1 MENSKAKRIY
11 AFIFDVIISNFI
23 GLLFFSIFDIDE
35 NITTGRLESID
46 ANIRYGLSLQIVVF
60 LLYNLTFDC
69 INKGVTF
76 GKLVF
81 SIKVVRIESGDE
93 TAVLTRIVRTILKMI
108 STIFLPVSALLYL
121 YKGVTIHERFSRT
134 KTIRYQKN

>member
-11 AFIFDVIISNFI
+11 AFIVDAIISNFI

-35 NITTGRLESID
+35 NVTTGSLEGLD

-60 LLYNLTFDC
+60 LLYNLSFDC
-69 INKGVTF
+69 INKGITF

-81 SIKVVRIESGDE
+81 SIKVVPSESRKE
-93 TAVLTRIVRTILKMI
+93 TAVPMRIVRTILKMI

-121 YKGVTIHERFSRT
+121 YNGVTIHERFSKT